1 MARPPKRRG
10 RGEGTITQ
18 LPDGRW
24 QARLRLGKRKDGKR
38 RRRVFYG
45 KTKAEVLEKLR
56 DAQATRVRAV
66 KAKAGTMTVGEWLD
80 RWLGAKK
87 GQVEAGT
94 YGFYERRVRLRL
106 KPTIG
111 DLLLA
116 ELEPL
121 NVVEMHAEL
130 TRLGVSATEQHKVAT
145 TLRAALADAVDLELI
160 LVNAA
165 KRVKKPK
172 ASPKEMH
179 PLDLAQA
186 RAFLNEAIADRLFAY
201 YAAALDT
208 GARPGELFA
217 LHWPDLDLEAR
228 TVFIHRSLEEID
240 GRHRLK
246 ETKTPKSRR
255 TLVLARSTVATLREH
270 RRRMEA
276 EGHAGE
282 GCPVFC
288 DTRGGYLR
296 QSNLRR
302 SSFLK
307 ILKRAKLPQ
316 VRPYDLRHTCATLL
330 LLKGANVKLVS
341 ERLGHESVEIT
352 LKHYAHV
359 LPSMQQQAA
368 DLVEEMFGHQMG
380 TGAVRAESGKV
391 SQATS

>member
-1 MARPPKRRG
+1 MARPSKRRG
-10 RGEGTITQ
+10 RGEGTVRQ

-24 QARLRLGKRKDGKR
+24 QARLSLGKRRDGKR

-45 KTKAEVLEKLR
+45 KTKGEVLAQLR
-56 DAQATRVRAV
+56 EAQANRARVV
-66 KAKAGTMTVGEWLD
+66 KAKAGTMTVGAWLD
-80 RWLGAKK
+80 TWLGAKK
-87 GQVEAGT
+87 GQVEPGT

-111 DLLLA
+111 EALLA
-116 ELEPL
+116 ELDPL
-121 NVVEMHAEL
+121 AVVEMHAEL
-130 TRLGVSATEQHKVAT
+130 TRQDVSPTEQRKVAT
-145 TLRAALADAVDLELI
+145 TLRAALNDALDMDLI
-160 LVNAA
+160 LANPAT
-165 KRVKKPK
+165 RVKKPK
-172 ASPKEMH
+172 ATSKEMQ
-179 PLDLAQA
+179 PLDLDQA
-186 RAFLNEAIADRLFAY
+186 RALLAAAGSDRLFAY
-201 YAAALDT
+201 YAVALDT

-217 LHWPDLDLEAR
+217 LSWPDLDLEAR
-228 TVFIHRSLEEID
+228 TVFIHRSLEEIS
-240 GRHRLK
+240 GKHRLK

-255 TLVLARSTVATLREH
+255 KLILARSTVAALRSH
-270 RRRMEA
+270 RLRMEE

-282 GCPVFC
+282 GHPVFC

-359 LPSMQQQAA
+359 LPTMQEHAA
-368 DLVEEMFGHQMG
+368 DLGSV
-380 TGAVRAESGKV
+380 
-391 SQATS
+391 